1 MAPYDKLE
9 KELKQFEK
17 ELRESMRPGCNL
29 DECFEQLKKNYTHLA
44 NQADELLKIKQKIA
58 REIRQAQKIR

>member
-1 MAPYDKLE
+1 MAPYDQFE

-29 DECFEQLKKNYTHLA
+29 DKGFEQLKKNYTHLA
-44 NQADELLKIKQKIA
+44 EKADELLKIKQKIE
-58 REIRQAQKIR
+58 R